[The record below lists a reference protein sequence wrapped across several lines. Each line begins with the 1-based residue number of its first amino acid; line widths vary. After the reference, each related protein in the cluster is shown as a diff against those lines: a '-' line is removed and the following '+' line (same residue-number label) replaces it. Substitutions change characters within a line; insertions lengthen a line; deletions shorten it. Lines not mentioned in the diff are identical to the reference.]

1 VTAVEAHEP
10 LVITEPGLYPEIPHD
25 VYLADPVL
33 GGSLSHSGAK
43 TIVNK
48 TPALFAY
55 ERENGRAN
63 KRAYDIG
70 HAAHQIVLGVGPAIE
85 IVQKVTK
92 DGTKVDATDYQT
104 KSAQDFRD
112 AAYLRGA
119 VPILRHE
126 YEATVAMA
134 DAIRQHPIASKLLA
148 PGSGQP
154 EASAFARDA
163 DSGIWLRCRYDYL
176 RRPLSTG
183 RLLLVDYKTA
193 DDASDEA
200 FAKSAANY
208 GYAIQDYFYSHI
220 AELLGLADDI
230 AFLFVAQEK
239 HPPYLVNVIQLDAV
253 ARRIGAHL
261 GRRAIET
268 YRACTAS
275 GEWPGYPSAKPAIV
289 PLPHWYERR
298 FEDQLS

>member
-10 LVITEPGLYPEIPHD
+10 LVITEPGLYPDIPHD

-70 HAAHQIVLGVGPAIE
+70 HAAHQIVLGVGPDIE

-154 EASAFARDA
+154 EVSAFAKTPTPASRSA
-163 DSGIWLRCRYDYL
+163 AATTGCASRTIRPAAPRRLQVLPTPPTRRRSEVGRELRL
-176 RRPLSTG
+176 RHAG
-183 RLLLVDYKTA
+183 RLVLRDRPT
-193 DDASDEA
+193 
-200 FAKSAANY
+200 
-208 GYAIQDYFYSHI
+208 
-220 AELLGLADDI
+220 LGLADDV
-230 AFLFVAQEK
+230 AFLFIAPGE
-239 HPPYLVNVIQLDAV
+239 V
-253 ARRIGAHL
+253 ARPTSSTSSSSTTPPPH
-261 GRRAIET
+261 RRA
-268 YRACTAS
+268 S
-275 GEWPGYPSAKPAIV
+275 
-289 PLPHWYERR
+289 
-298 FEDQLS
+298 

>member
-1 VTAVEAHEP
+1 VTAAEAHEP
-10 LVITEPGLYPEIPHD
+10 LVITEPGLYPDIPHD

-70 HAAHQIVLGVGPAIE
+70 HAAHQIVLGVGPDIE

-154 EASAFARDA
+154 EVSAFAQDPA
-163 DSGIWLRCRYDYL
+163 TGVMLRCRYDWL
-176 RRPLSTG
+176 RQPGPSG
-183 RLLLVDYKTA
+183 RLLLVDYKSTNAA
-193 DDASDEA
+193 DVEA
-200 FAKSAANY
+200 FAKSTWSY
-208 GYAIQDYFYSHI
+208 GYFIQDAFYTKI
-220 AELLGLADDI
+220 ARLLELADDI
-230 AFLFVAQEK
+230 AFLFVIQETSA
-239 HPPYLVNVIQLDAV
+239 PYLVNVVQLDV
-253 ARRIGAHL
+253 TARRIGAIL
-261 GRRAIET
+261 TLRAIAT
-268 YRACTAS
+268 YAECTRT
-275 GEWPGYPSAKPAIV
+275 GIWPGYGDDISLV
-289 PLPHWYERR
+289 SLPIWAERQ
-298 FEDQLS
+298 FEDITE